1 MKAVAA
7 PSGGN
12 SRFTARLLAWLARM
26 EDRLAGSL
34 RNNGA
39 AILDFYSLRVRMVAA
54 VLVATGPALILLYV
68 KHYLPFTAA
77 ALAVLAGVTAWYGA
91 ELFVVYPLRVM
102 LATVHRLRNGDLT
115 ARTGLETDRGEV
127 AQLAR
132 AIDEMAAAAEQR
144 TKEREIAEQRLLNR
158 ALQQSV
164 VAALGQFALV
174 TNDLMAMLNQAIGFV
189 FETVDCEFC
198 QVLELQPDGKTLLM
212 RSGAGWRDGTVG
224 TATVSSDPTTLAGY
238 TLTSGEP
245 VMIADLRG
253 DGRFTGAPYLEA
265 HGAASAASVAIASP
279 ERTYGVLAVYS
290 NRVREFS
297 GEDVQFLLAVA
308 NAIAS
313 AVDRQCAEAKLQQLA
328 AFVRLNPNPA
338 MELASD
344 GTISYANEGTMKAA
358 ARIEVRDLHD
368 LLPPNY
374 IDTLRACLENGQTLA
389 QEGVICGRTFA
400 WTFHP
405 VYESQ
410 TVHCYGEDISDRL
423 SLEAQLRQSQKIE
436 SVGHLAAGVAHDFN
450 NMLTIIHG
458 HVGILMARQNLP
470 QEHMAPLQAVFFAA
484 ERAAGLTRQLL
495 MFSRKN
501 IMQSSPLDLRE
512 VVGNMTKMLK
522 RLIGETIVI
531 DFTPPPTIPLIYG
544 DMGMIEQVVM
554 NLAINARDAMPH
566 GGKLILDVHPAL
578 ITDPAQR
585 RHPEARVGEFVCL
598 SVADTGTGMDD
609 DIKTRIFEPFFT
621 TKEPG
626 KGTGLGLATVHG
638 IVKQH
643 DGWIEVAST
652 VGQGTMF
659 TLFLPSTGEIAA
671 EMRPPQ
677 IPGNDVRG
685 GTETIL
691 VVEDEPLLLNLARV
705 ILEDCG
711 YRVISAASGIEALDI
726 WVQRGDEINMVVTD
740 VVMPE
745 GVSGL
750 DLARRLV
757 PERPG
762 LKVVYT
768 SGYGVNAMDTEFIRT
783 SGGSFLQKPYS
794 RYTLAKAVRECLDE
808 PASADAEA
816 NPENQGARPSPPEDN
831 RAQGALSPLPISAG
845 SCD

>member
-1 MKAVAA
+1 
-7 PSGGN
+7 
-12 SRFTARLLAWLARM
+12 M
-26 EDRLAGSL
+26 EDRLARSV

-39 AILDFYSLRVRMVAA
+39 PILDFYSLRVRMVAA
-54 VLVATGPALILLYV
+54 VLVATAPALILLYV
-68 KHYLPFTAA
+68 KHYLPGTAV
-77 ALAVLAGVTAWYGA
+77 ALAMMAAVTAWYGA

-102 LATVHRLRNGDLT
+102 LATVRRLRNGDLS
-115 ARTGLETDRGEV
+115 ARTGLENDRGEV
-127 AQLAR
+127 AQLAI
-132 AIDEMAAAAEQR
+132 ALDDMAAAAEQR
-144 TKEREIAEQRLLNR
+144 TKERELTEQRLLNR

-174 TNDLMAMLNQAIGFV
+174 TNDVMAMLNQAIGFV
-189 FETVDCEFC
+189 FETVDCQFC
-198 QVLELQPDGKTLLM
+198 HILELQSDGQTLLM
-212 RSGAGWRDGTVG
+212 RAGAGWREGTVG
-224 TATVSSDPTTLAGY
+224 VTTVSSDPGTLPGY

-245 VMIADLRG
+245 VIIADLRG
-253 DGRFTGAPYLEA
+253 DTRFSGAPYLEA
-265 HGAASAASVAIASP
+265 HGAAGAVSVAIASP

-290 NRVREFS
+290 NEVHQFS

-328 AFVRLNPNPA
+328 AFVRLNPNPT
-338 MELASD
+338 MELRAD
-344 GTISYANEGTMKAA
+344 GGITYANEGTMKAA
-358 ARIEVRDLHD
+358 AKIDSRELRD

-374 IDTLRACLENGQTLA
+374 VDTVRACLETGQTLA

-405 VYESQ
+405 VSDSQ
-410 TVHCYGEDISDRL
+410 TVHCYGEDITDRL

-470 QEHMAPLQAVFFAA
+470 PEHMAPLQAVFFAA

-501 IMQSSPLDLRE
+501 VMQPSPLDLRE

-522 RLIGETIVI
+522 RLIGDTIVV
-531 DFTPPPTIPLIYG
+531 DFTPPPTIPLVYG
-544 DMGMIEQVVM
+544 DTGMLEQVVM

-566 GGKLILDVHPAL
+566 GGRLILDVHPTT
-578 ITDPAQR
+578 IHDPAER
-585 RHPEARVGEFVCL
+585 RHPEARAGDFVCL
-598 SVADTGTGMDD
+598 SVADTGSGMDD
-609 DIKTRIFEPFFT
+609 DVKMRIFEPFFT

-643 DGWIEVAST
+643 EGWIEVVST

-659 TLFLPSTGEIAA
+659 NLFLPSSGQIVA

-685 GTETIL
+685 GSESIL
-691 VVEDEPLLLNLARV
+691 LVEDEPLLLNLAKV

-711 YRVISAASGIEALDI
+711 YRVFQASSGIEALDLWI
-726 WVQRGDEINMVVTD
+726 QHGDQIDMVVTD
-740 VVMPE
+740 VVMPQ

-757 PERPG
+757 PDRPG

-794 RYTLAKAVRECLDE
+794 RFTLAKAVRECLDE
-808 PASADAEA
+808 VASADETAI
-816 NPENQGARPSPPEDN
+816 PENQEARPSPPEDD
-831 RAQGALSPLPISAG
+831 RAHGALSPLAATAG
-845 SCD
+845 SSD